1 MSTIIQLTQGSQAW
15 LDYRRTMRNASETA
29 AVLGES
35 PFCTPY
41 QLWLQKTGRS
51 VVATTAAMQHGTDM
65 EPVARAAY
73 EAHSLQVMQPLV
85 LQDGPYSASLDG
97 MNLEGDL
104 IVEIKC
110 PYRGRDSAL
119 WKEAA
124 GGHVPGHY
132 WLQVQHQLMVSGAA
146 LAHFWTFDGKQ
157 GLLIPVERD
166 EAAME
171 RIKRGWGTFQTYLD
185 TDTPPPLT
193 DADTVIREDGAW
205 TTAAKA
211 FAETKAEV
219 DIADAKL
226 ALAREGLVALA
237 KHPKETGAGVSVTR
251 FWKAG
256 AVAYAK
262 VPQLQGLDLSAYRGK
277 AREEVRVTFAQ
288 QSDAS
293 ANDGIFDGTR
303 LRSNLNHQ

>member
-1 MSTIIQLTQGSQAW
+1 MSAVIIRLPQGSPEW
-15 LDYRRTMRNASETA
+15 LKYRLKMRNASETA

-65 EPVARAAY
+65 EPVARAVY
-73 EAHSLQVMQPLV
+73 EAQTGQVMQPLV

-97 MNLEGDL
+97 MNLDGDL

-110 PYRGRDSAL
+110 PYKGRDSAL

-132 WLQVQHQLMVSGAA
+132 WLQVQHQLLVSGAA

-157 GLLIPVERD
+157 GLLIPVVRD

-171 RIKRGWGTFQTYLD
+171 RIKRGWDVFQTNLD
-185 TDTPPPLT
+185 CDTPPPLT
-193 DADTVIREDGAW
+193 DADTVIREKCL
-205 TTAAKA
+205 TAKQ
-211 FAETKAEV
+211 
-219 DIADAKL
+219 
-226 ALAREGLVALA
+226 R
-237 KHPKETGAGVSVTR
+237 
-251 FWKAG
+251 
-256 AVAYAK
+256 
-262 VPQLQGLDLSAYRGK
+262 
-277 AREEVRVTFAQ
+277 
-288 QSDAS
+288 
-293 ANDGIFDGTR
+293 
-303 LRSNLNHQ
+303 

>member
-1 MSTIIQLTQGSQAW
+1 MSATIIQLKQGGQAW

-35 PFCTPY
+35 PWTSPY

-51 VVATTAAMQHGTDM
+51 VVATTAAMRHGTDM

-73 EAHSLQVMQPLV
+73 EAQTRQIMQPLV
-85 LQDGPYSASLDG
+85 LQDGAYSASLDG

-104 IVEIKC
+104 IVEIKV
-110 PYRGRDSAL
+110 PYKGRDSAL

-124 GGHVPGHY
+124 AGHVPGHY
-132 WLQVQHQLMVSGAA
+132 WLQVQHQLMVAGAL
-146 LAHFWTFDGKQ
+146 LAHVWVFDGHD

-171 RIKRGWGTFQTYLD
+171 RIRQGWDVFQTYLD
-185 TDTPPPLT
+185 SDTPPPLM
-193 DADTVIREDGAW
+193 DADAVIREDDAW
-205 TTAAKA
+205 SVAARAFSEAKA
-211 FAETKAEV
+211 AA
-219 DIADAKL
+219 DSADAVLAQVREALVKL
-226 ALAREGLVALA
+226 AQ
-237 KHPKETGAGVSVTR
+237 HPKETGGGVSVTR

-262 VPQLQGLDLSAYRGK
+262 VPALQGLDLSAYRGK
-277 AREEVRVTFAQ
+277 SREE
-288 QSDAS
+288 
-293 ANDGIFDGTR
+293 
-303 LRSNLNHQ
+303 LRISIL